1 MRPTLLITGGLG
13 NLGSWLTSY
22 FVKQQYEVSVF
33 THRQREVLTDLPFSL
48 ILGDLR
54 DENSC
59 LKTLGNKH
67 FDYIIHAGS
76 ANDYFEADYAKNAL
90 LTNALGTR
98 NILEVM
104 KEKPIRHFLYLSTF
118 QVYGCHCGHITEKT
132 PVAPSN
138 DYAISHYFAEKY
150 VEQYHRQ
157 YHLPYSIIRLT
168 NSYGAPL
175 DIQSSKWYL
184 ILNDLSRMAYEKQE
198 IRLRS
203 NGKAQR
209 DFIWMG
215 DVCAIF
221 KQLLQQPSPPNCILN
236 LGSGKSTTLLAVAEQ
251 VREAFA
257 NYSGKRIPITINE
270 DDHSSH
276 DQALNVSIEAIR
288 QYVKWQK
295 KDYFK
300 KEALKIFELLASQ
313 QRIKE

>member
-1 MRPTLLITGGLG
+1 MRSTLLITGGLG

-33 THRQREVLTDLPFSL
+33 THRRREVLTDLPFTL

-118 QVYGCHCGHITEKT
+118 QVYGCHSGHITEQT

-157 YHLPYSIIRLT
+157 YHLPFSIIRLT

-184 ILNDLSRMAYEKQE
+184 ILNDLSRMAFEKQE

-203 NGKAQR
+203 NGNAQR

-221 KQLLQQPSPPNCILN
+221 KQLLEKPTPANPIFN
-236 LGSGKSTTLLAVAEQ
+236 LGSGKSMRLFEIATIVK
-251 VREAFA
+251 EAYFLF
-257 NYSGKRIPITINE
+257 SGKEIPIFVNE
-270 DDHSSH
+270 ADSSSH

-300 KEALKIFELLASQ
+300 EEALKIFELLASQ